1 MLRKQLFTLGLLV
14 ALGATAFAAEEYKID
29 PAHSSATF
37 TVRHLMISNVPGR
50 FSNVNGTIIYDEKEV
65 TKSSVTASIPTAT
78 INTENEGRDKH
89 LKNADFFDVEKFPEI
104 KFVSK
109 RVEQRG
115 SQLVAIG
122 DLTIKDVTKQ
132 VELPFEVVKANTPF
146 GVVVGATGSTKINRK
161 DYNVLWSRS
170 MDGGGAVVGDEVKIE
185 FSVEAKPA
193 KPAAN
198 KPTASSK

>member
-1 MLRKQLFTLGLLV
+1 MFKKLLFSSSLGL
-14 ALGATAFAAEEYKID
+14 ALASTAFAADEYKID

-37 TVRHLMISNVPGR
+37 SVRHLMISNVPGR
-50 FSNVNGTIIYDEKEV
+50 FGGVTGSIVYDEKDL
-65 TKSSVTASIPTAT
+65 TKSAVTASIPTNT
-78 INTENEGRDKH
+78 INTDNDGRDKH
-89 LKNADFFDVEKFPEI
+89 LRSADFFDVEKFPEM

-109 RVEQRG
+109 KVEKRG

-161 DYNVLWSRS
+161 DFNILWSRT

-193 KPAAN
+193 AAAKPAT
-198 KPTASSK
+198 K

>member
-1 MLRKQLFTLGLLV
+1 MFRKFLLPV
-14 ALGATAFAAEEYKID
+14 ALLATLSGTAFAGEEYKID

-50 FSNVNGTIIYDEKEV
+50 FANVNGTIVYDEKDV
-65 TKSSVTASIPTAT
+65 TQSSVTATIPTAT
-78 INTENEGRDKH
+78 INTDNEGRDKH
-89 LKNADFFDVEKFPEI
+89 LRNTDFFDVEKYPEM

-109 RVEQRG
+109 KVEKRG
-115 SQLVAIG
+115 HQLVAIG

-146 GVVVGATGSTKINRK
+146 GTVVGATGSTKINRK
-161 DYNVLWSRS
+161 DFNILWSRT
-170 MDGGGAVVGDEVKIE
+170 MDGGGAVVSDEVKIE

-193 KPAAN
+193 PAAAKPAA
-198 KPTASSK
+198 K

>member
-1 MLRKQLFTLGLLV
+1 MFKKLLFSAALL
-14 ALGATAFAAEEYKID
+14 ATTASAAFAADEYKID

-50 FSNVNGTIIYDEKEV
+50 FANVSGTIVYDERDL
-65 TKSSVTASIPTAT
+65 TKSSVTASIPTNT
-78 INTENEGRDKH
+78 INTDNEGRDKH
-89 LKNADFFDVEKFPEI
+89 LRSADFFDIEKYPEM

-109 RVEQRG
+109 KVEKRG
-115 SQLVAIG
+115 NQLVAIG

-161 DYNVLWSRS
+161 DFNILWSRT

-185 FSVEAKPA
+185 FSVEAKPPVAA
-193 KPAAN
+193 KPAA
-198 KPTASSK
+198 K